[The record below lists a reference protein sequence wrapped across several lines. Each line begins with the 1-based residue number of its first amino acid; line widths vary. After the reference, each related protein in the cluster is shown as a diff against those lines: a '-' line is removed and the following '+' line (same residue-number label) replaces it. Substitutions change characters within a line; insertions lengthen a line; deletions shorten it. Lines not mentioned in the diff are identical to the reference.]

1 MRDLKCDK
9 NIFGLILVKKT
20 TFFSVIPRA
29 VIVAQLAEQLLPVPE
44 VCNSNAGIDN
54 CLNIIYLF
62 TVNYIEKIK
71 IKKEK
76 RPGMAH
82 FKKL

>member
-1 MRDLKCDK
+1 M
-9 NIFGLILVKKT
+9 
-20 TFFSVIPRA
+20 
-29 VIVAQLAEQLLPVPE
+29 AQLAEQLLPVAE

-82 FKKL
+82 FKK